1 EANEIETGDRF
12 LIDNRLNPSD
22 LIFVV
27 YSLGDRLKKIS
38 LTQTSPS
45 AKCLGSLFGV
55 VNNKLHIDG
64 WSTELGCQEIKGTRF
79 LILSRDNA
87 RTYFFIFNTY
97 KKLVISSDEFAGIKS
112 PGKTRLILDQDRLI
126 VDIKEADVYYNDQ
139 KVDERIFSI
148 NALGQYELMYDPTEE
163 VVQGKD
169 TSDLPSQLDAVITEI
184 THIFEGASY
193 TRPDQPWLPNL
204 AENIP
209 TPQVKLG
216 TKPTLSVPLGLLDI
230 PSDQAQVNYDFDLLK
245 QGNTVILA
253 SSGYGKSTLLQTL
266 SLNLAG
272 ANTPEQVQLNLLDFG
287 NNGLLPLKD
296 LPHVADIVTLEE
308 TEKMQKMLAGI
319 VATLASRKRAFKTAG
334 VASLEQYESKTQ
346 LSLPI
351 IVNLLDNYD
360 GLSLE
365 DSRKQ
370 QIDNSLLQVL
380 REGPSMG
387 VYLVLTASRLG
398 AVRANM
404 MSAIP
409 TKLVLY
415 LNDAG
420 EVTTI
425 MGRAS
430 VQQEAKAGRGQVML
444 DVPRAIQFYLP
455 VAGETSTTLLENLE
469 QAVAQLD
476 QNWTGT
482 RPAKI
487 PMVPEELTGE
497 VFETFIPVKEANTLY
512 LGLDK
517 ISAEITSFSMFK
529 GNAFGLFMETNK
541 QANLILPRILQQV
554 TRLS

>member
-1 EANEIETGDRF
+1 M
-12 LIDNRLNPSD
+12 IDNRLNPSD

>member
-1 EANEIETGDRF
+1 
-12 LIDNRLNPSD
+12 
-22 LIFVV
+22 
-27 YSLGDRLKKIS
+27 
-38 LTQTSPS
+38 
-45 AKCLGSLFGV
+45 
-55 VNNKLHIDG
+55 
-64 WSTELGCQEIKGTRF
+64 
-79 LILSRDNA
+79 
-87 RTYFFIFNTY
+87 
-97 KKLVISSDEFAGIKS
+97 
-112 PGKTRLILDQDRLI
+112 
-126 VDIKEADVYYNDQ
+126 
-139 KVDERIFSI
+139 
-148 NALGQYELMYDPTEE
+148 LGQYELMYDPTEE

-209 TPQVKLG
+209 TPQANLG
-216 TKPTLSVPLGLLDI
+216 SKPTLSVPLGLLDI

-245 QGNTVILA
+245 QGNTVIFA

-266 SLNLAG
+266 SLNLAK
-272 ANTPEQVQLNLLDFG
+272 ANTPEQVHLNLLDFG

-308 TEKMQKMLAGI
+308 TEKGQKMLAGI

-365 DSRKQ
+365 DSHKQ

-398 AVRANM
+398 AIRANM

-409 TKLVLY
+409 TKLILY

-444 DVPRAIQFYLP
+444 DVQGLSS
-455 VAGETSTTLLENLE
+455 STC
-469 QAVAQLD
+469 Q
-476 QNWTGT
+476 
-482 RPAKI
+482 
-487 PMVPEELTGE
+487 
-497 VFETFIPVKEANTLY
+497 
-512 LGLDK
+512 
-517 ISAEITSFSMFK
+517 S
-529 GNAFGLFMETNK
+529 
-541 QANLILPRILQQV
+541 QV
-554 TRLS
+554 RRVRHY